1 MQFSATNTVS
11 NNQYTYKS
19 IVPVL
24 HSSFVG
30 TELEETID
38 SVSIDSRSLQNSES
52 TLFFYFRSNNDAHLY
67 INDLIDIGVQNF
79 VVRYIPDECIIV
91 LIFNCQGYPGC
102 FTIICSLLSIF
113 FISL

>member
-11 NNQYTYKS
+11 NNHEYTYKS

-52 TLFFYFRSNNDAHLY
+52 TLFFAIVGPNNDAHAY

-79 VVRYIPDECIIV
+79 VVRYIPDECINRAN
-91 LIFNCQGYPGC
+91 F
-102 FTIICSLLSIF
+102 FTS
-113 FISL
+113 

>member
-11 NNQYTYKS
+11 NNHEYTYKS

-52 TLFFYFRSNNDAHLY
+52 TLFFCNFRS
-67 INDLIDIGVQNF
+67 
-79 VVRYIPDECIIV
+79 
-91 LIFNCQGYPGC
+91 
-102 FTIICSLLSIF
+102 
-113 FISL
+113 

>member
-11 NNQYTYKS
+11 NNHEYIKS

-38 SVSIDSRSLQNSES
+38 SVSIDSRSLQNRRVH
-52 TLFFYFRSNNDAHLY
+52 YFL
-67 INDLIDIGVQNF
+67 QF
-79 VVRYIPDECIIV
+79 
-91 LIFNCQGYPGC
+91 
-102 FTIICSLLSIF
+102 
-113 FISL
+113 

>member
-11 NNQYTYKS
+11 NNHEYTYKS
-19 IVPVL
+19 IVLVL

-52 TLFFYFRSNNDAHLY
+52 TLFF
-67 INDLIDIGVQNF
+67 
-79 VVRYIPDECIIV
+79 
-91 LIFNCQGYPGC
+91 
-102 FTIICSLLSIF
+102 
-113 FISL
+113 

>member
-11 NNQYTYKS
+11 NNHEYTYKKHR
-19 IVPVL
+19 PVL

-52 TLFFYFRSNNDAHLY
+52 TLFFLQF
-67 INDLIDIGVQNF
+67 
-79 VVRYIPDECIIV
+79 
-91 LIFNCQGYPGC
+91 
-102 FTIICSLLSIF
+102 
-113 FISL
+113 